1 MIAYKIYIMAAR
13 SSLPHEGVKDCR
25 FLNKSFDDAIDFV
38 KRHLSSESAAS
49 GEGLLSLQQEEEVEG
64 TTYLAG
70 ISSASLPPLLLAPPL
85 PPAVFSSISS
95 AASPTNGQTPPSS
108 SPIIIPSAAAFSPP
122 PSATPPLSIPTSTP
136 PPVKSRTFLGRRKAA
151 FLHTHFYLNS
161 YEQLE
166 ADLLD
171 EMWTKPIL
179 HVGELVSGDE
189 KVFHYTA
196 KHMNTKA
203 VKNKSEVWSL

>member
-1 MIAYKIYIMAAR
+1 MIAYKIYIIAAR

-70 ISSASLPPLLLAPPL
+70 ISSASHPPLLLAPP
-85 PPAVFSSISS
+85 PPAVFSFISS

-171 EMWTKPIL
+171 D
-179 HVGELVSGDE
+179 VD
-189 KVFHYTA
+189 
-196 KHMNTKA
+196 KA
-203 VKNKSEVWSL
+203 HPSCW